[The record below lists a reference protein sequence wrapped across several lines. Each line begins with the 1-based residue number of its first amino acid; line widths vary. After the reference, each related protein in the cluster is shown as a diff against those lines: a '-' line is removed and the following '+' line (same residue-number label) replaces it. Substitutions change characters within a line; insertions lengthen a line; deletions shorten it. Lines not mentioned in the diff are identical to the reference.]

1 MLRHFNIAPV
11 NNNLGVR
18 NETFVFLRLSGQSE
32 VFLVVFL
39 DGITLRPDK
48 PPERATD
55 RGPLTVAAVHGG
67 VGGTEAP
74 E

>member
-1 MLRHFNIAPV
+1 
-11 NNNLGVR
+11 
-18 NETFVFLRLSGQSE
+18 

-39 DGITLRPDK
+39 DGITLRHDK
-48 PPERATD
+48 PPVRATA

-74 E
+74 EYLYRASRSLHLPM